1 MIFPQPR
8 FRDEK
13 GSDYLVLSEL
23 NLEELAESAC
33 LQSNKGWEPTGG
45 PLYARGMFYQ
55 AVYRKP
61 DSAATEKE
69 GEVAM
74 AMGRRSDSRNGRCM
88 CCGAQMV
95 VSWWACGL
103 PGGRHRRHRYWWSMR
118 LCQWWHRFIEH

>member
-45 PLYARGMFYQ
+45 LLYARGMFYQ
-55 AVYRKP
+55 AMYRKP
-61 DSAATEKE
+61 RKEKE
-69 GEVAM
+69 AM
-74 AMGRRSDSRNGRCM
+74 SRFSDVPKGRCQI
-88 CCGAQMV
+88 CGSRV
-95 VSWWACGL
+95 RLYWWACGL
-103 PGGRHRRHRYWWSMR
+103 PGFCHRRHRWWWTMR
-118 LCQWWHRFIEH
+118 LCQWRHGLDKTGKEKGR